1 MISTGFG
8 DVSMTGN
15 IEYPTRNIQYRSGA
29 NSMSPNP
36 KKGVIL
42 IRRLAEKDLAY
53 SYLHRPIHDLIC
65 LLLNKEKD
73 ACYTLELDPTI

>member
-15 IEYPTRNIQYRSGA
+15 IEYPTRYIEYRSGA
-29 NSMSPNP
+29 NTMSPNP

-53 SYLHRPIHDLIC
+53 SFLLALFTTSSVFSLTRRRTPVIHW
-65 LLLNKEKD
+65 N
-73 ACYTLELDPTI
+73 

>member
-53 SYLHRPIHDLIC
+53 SYLLALFTTSSVFSFARRRTPVILW
-65 LLLNKEKD
+65 N
-73 ACYTLELDPTI
+73 